1 MEWHN
6 SHRHGQ
12 SPLTIPTA
20 KMQRLF
26 LMRLYRS
33 VDLIP
38 GTVADTYTLWIL
50 LSLIIDKYTYTPV
63 KRFSKYQPTAPGHSI
78 CHFHWFLHKPHH
90 IIMVVEF
97 YIQFF
102 SSSHWRVW
110 RYSCHETREDNS
122 YRLGRWDEDTGWIL
136 WQEGRLDRF
145 YSVLFDFL

>member
-1 MEWHN
+1 MVRVLWL
-6 SHRHGQ
+6 
-12 SPLTIPTA
+12 SPL
-20 KMQRLF
+20 QRCNVYL
-26 LMRLYRS
+26 LTGLYRS
-33 VDLIP
+33 IDLIP

-50 LSLIIDKYTYTPV
+50 LSLFINKYTYTLV
-63 KRFSKYQPTAPGHSI
+63 RWFSKYQPTAPGHSI
-78 CHFHWFLHKPHH
+78 CCLHWFLFKPQH
-90 IIMVVEF
+90 IIMVLEF